1 MKEISI
7 TKYRSDKEL
16 PPTFSLWEVY
26 QYSDQML
33 KHLSSDA
40 LKTLQKTHLY
50 SKKSVY
56 SANVLYDRRNHNSA
70 NVNLTGLNTAQQT
83 ERKKKHA
90 EDLNIDERMSLFQNQ
105 LKKSLSTEYL
115 LGNFQ
120 TLEKSIFQQ
129 K

>member
-1 MKEISI
+1 
-7 TKYRSDKEL
+7 
-16 PPTFSLWEVY
+16 
-26 QYSDQML
+26 ML

-40 LKTLQKTHLY
+40 LKAQQKTHLY

-56 SANVLYDRRNHNSA
+56 SANVLYDRKNHNST

-90 EDLNIDERMSLFQNQ
+90 KDLNIDERISLFQNQ

-115 LGNFQ
+115 KYFSDIGKINFPPKIDYRIKFFP
-120 TLEKSIFQQ
+120 EIDKFF
-129 K
+129 

>member
-40 LKTLQKTHLY
+40 LKAQQKTHLY

-56 SANVLYDRRNHNSA
+56 SANALYDRKNHNST

-83 ERKKKHA
+83 ERKKNMPK
-90 EDLNIDERMSLFQNQ
+90 
-105 LKKSLSTEYL
+105 T
-115 LGNFQ
+115 
-120 TLEKSIFQQ
+120 
-129 K
+129 